1 MARVEEE
8 ANEDGVVQLEE
19 TMDEPVADGQEEDQ
33 VENDKSP
40 ERPEETKSRMTKIST
55 VPQKLNSK
63 RLGQFNTGKILKQQ
77 QEEVDSIFE

>member
-19 TMDEPVADGQEEDQ
+19 TMDEPVAEGQEEDQ

-40 ERPEETKSRMTKIST
+40 ERPEETKSRITQIST
-55 VPQKLNSK
+55 VP
-63 RLGQFNTGKILKQQ
+63 
-77 QEEVDSIFE
+77 

>member
-8 ANEDGVVQLEE
+8 PTEDGVVQLEE
-19 TMDEPVADGQEEDQ
+19 TMDEPLPEGQEDELD
-33 VENDKSP
+33 DKSP
-40 ERPEETKSRMTKIST
+40 ERPEDTKSKITQVST
-55 VPQKLNSK
+55 MPQKLNSK